1 MIDHYWKILL
11 KRWKLI
17 VICFVLTGLAV
28 FIVSKFIT
36 PLYQSTALVQVAV
49 SSNNSQADISSLLA
63 SDQLVQ
69 TEAQLALS
77 DPVLRAVSSH
87 YPGLTVDQL
96 AKNASTTVK
105 SSTQLFQIDVL
116 DPSPTRAATLANDIA
131 NTLINQQKQTSQQQN
146 VQSQQQIQQDL
157 RLTQQQIVS
166 ISNQIATLKA
176 ERGEGAQVSILQAQL
191 SSLQQHYTQWQSLLA
206 QIELAEAQSGSF
218 LFIAQNA
225 QPASGPTRPNVRV
238 NTVIGLLIGLLDG
251 LFLTILLEQFDTRVR
266 TGEELTKL
274 VDWPVLATVWRPDA
288 PKDKKGAL
296 EDLVNP
302 PSHSANI
309 EAYRI
314 LRTNLGFALL
324 DKPVHTIM
332 VTSAVPG
339 EGKSIT
345 AANLA
350 IFMAKSGKKTLL
362 IDADLRRPTIGEK
375 LHIPRDKMG
384 LSNAIVAC
392 AQTLSVASSSLWKSS
407 TPFPTGDFSLNAYM
421 HAVGVPNLKVVPA
434 GPLPPNPPDLLDSRA
449 MESFQVALA
458 SSGAEVIIFDS
469 PPLLGLSD
477 ASILASRVDGI
488 LVVVDIERANKKH
501 IEQVK
506 AHFTQAGSRVL
517 GCVVNKQRRMR
528 NDTSY
533 YSYYYSRSDEDGKQH
548 SNHNKSKQNGHD
560 PLKVAASAMTRST
573 GPQ

>member
-17 VICFVLTGLAV
+17 VTCFVLTGLAV
-28 FIVSKFIT
+28 YIVSKLIT

-49 SSNNSQADISSLLA
+49 SSNNGKADISSLLA

-77 DPVLRAVSSH
+77 DPVLREVASH
-87 YPGLTVDQL
+87 YPGLSVDQL
-96 AKNASTTVK
+96 AKNANATVK

-116 DPSPTRAATLANDIA
+116 DPSPKRAAALANDIA
-131 NTLINQQKQTSQQQN
+131 NTLINQQKQSSQQQN
-146 VQSQQQIQQDL
+146 AQSQQQIQQDL
-157 RLTQQQIVS
+157 KLTQQQIVS

-176 ERGEGAQVSILQAQL
+176 QHREQAQISALQAQL

-218 LFIAQNA
+218 LQIAQNA
-225 QPASGPTRPNVRV
+225 QPALSPTRPDVRI
-238 NTVIGLLIGLLDG
+238 NTAIGLLIGLLDG

-266 TGEELTKL
+266 TVEELTGL
-274 VDWPVLATVWRPDA
+274 VEWPVLATVWRPD
-288 PKDKKGAL
+288 PSKDKP
-296 EDLVNP
+296 ENMVNP
-302 PSHSANI
+302 PPHSPNV

-332 VTSAVPG
+332 VTSAVPA
-339 EGKSIT
+339 EGKSTT

-350 IFMAKSGKKTLL
+350 IFMAKAGKRTLL
-362 IDADLRRPTIGEK
+362 IDADMRRPTIAEN
-375 LHIPRDKMG
+375 LHLPKDRLG

-392 AQTLSVASSSLWKSS
+392 AQSLSAVAGSMWKPS
-407 TPFPTGDFSLNAYM
+407 TPFPVGDFSLNAYT
-421 HAVGVPNLKVVPA
+421 HAVNVPNLKVMPA

-449 MESFQVALA
+449 MESFQISLA
-458 SSGAEVIIFDS
+458 SSGAEVIIFDA

-477 ASILASRVDGI
+477 ASILASKVDGVI
-488 LVVVDIERANKKH
+488 VVINIERADKKQ
-501 IEQVK
+501 IEQMK
-506 AHFTQAGSRVL
+506 AHFTQAGTRVL
-517 GCVVNKQRRMR
+517 GCIVNKQRRTR
-528 NDTSY
+528 KDSSY
-533 YSYYYSRSDEDGKQH
+533 YSYYYYRSDGESKSTH
-548 SNHNKSKQNGHD
+548 NSNTPVAVGANGSVKASKQAIV
-560 PLKVAASAMTRST
+560 PE
-573 GPQ
+573 

>member
-1 MIDHYWKILL
+1 M
-11 KRWKLI
+11 
-17 VICFVLTGLAV
+17 
-28 FIVSKFIT
+28 T
-36 PLYQSTALVQVAV
+36 PMYQSTAFVQVAV
-49 SSNNSQADISSLLA
+49 SSNNSQADINALLA

-69 TEAQLALS
+69 TESQLALS
-77 DPVLRAVSSH
+77 DPVLREVASH
-87 YPGLTVDQL
+87 YPGLSVDQL
-96 AKNASTTVK
+96 VKNASATVK
-105 SSTQLFQIDVL
+105 ASTQLFQIDVL
-116 DPSPTRAATLANDIA
+116 DPSPIRAAALANDIA
-131 NTLINQQKQTSQQQN
+131 RTLIKHQTQASQQQS

-157 RLTQQQIVS
+157 NQTQQQIAS
-166 ISNQIATLKA
+166 ISRQIATLQTNHGSA
-176 ERGEGAQVSILQAQL
+176 AQISALQIQL
-191 SSLQQHYTQWQSLLA
+191 SGLQQHDTQWQSLLA
-206 QIELAEAQSGSF
+206 QLELTEAQSGSF
-218 LFIAQNA
+218 LLIAQYA
-225 QPASGPTRPNVRV
+225 QPASGPARPDVRV
-238 NTVIGLLIGLLDG
+238 NTAIGLLIGLLDG
-251 LFLTILLEQFDTRVR
+251 LFLAMLLEQLDTRVR

-274 VDWPVLATVWRPDA
+274 VDWPLLATVWRPDA

-324 DKPVHTIM
+324 DKPLHTIM

-375 LHIPRDKMG
+375 LHIPRDRMG

-392 AQTLSVASSSLWKSS
+392 AQTLSAASGSLWKST

-421 HAVGVPNLKVVPA
+421 HTVGVPNLKVVPA

-477 ASILASRVDGI
+477 ASILASKVDGI

-517 GCVVNKQRRMR
+517 GCVVNKQHRMR
-528 NDTSY
+528 KDTSY
-533 YSYYYSRSDEDGKQH
+533 YSYYYYRSDEEGKQH
-548 SNHNKSKQNGHD
+548 GNHSKSKQNGHD
-560 PLKVAASAMTRST
+560 PVAVAAPATTRST